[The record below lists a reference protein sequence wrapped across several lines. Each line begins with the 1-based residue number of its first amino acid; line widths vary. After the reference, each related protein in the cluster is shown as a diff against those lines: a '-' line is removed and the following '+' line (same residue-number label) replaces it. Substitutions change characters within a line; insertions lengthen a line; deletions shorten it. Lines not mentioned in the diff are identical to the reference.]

1 MLRRILL
8 SLKRNWLLFIVIT
21 LFTSSII
28 WLEIILSTNR
38 SQTTLNEVSNHLT
51 TMADLKA
58 VQIQNWRSE
67 RLIDGQ
73 TIQTDVAFSDEIHLL
88 MQDRSDY
95 QVIKKNLDRLRT
107 ILLDPNY
114 SSILLIDGN
123 GNEVLHIGEV
133 DDKPRINVIDNISII
148 DLTRS
153 IQISNLYKAANG
165 TVRMDMIAPIFLKG
179 DQYQPISAYLV
190 YIINPDVV
198 LYPLIQSQHTTYNTA
213 ETLLVRKENNE
224 VVYLNEL
231 RYKNGTALELKLPLS
246 ETQVPAV
253 MAVNGITGIVN
264 GNDYRSIPVMASI
277 VPVEGTDWKL
287 IAKIDMKEI
296 YTPIRQQIVSTVI
309 VVIFLIIIGVT
320 SVIYL
325 WRRSSASV
333 TKGLS
338 DSEKLRKNLE
348 EKYSTLFNQA
358 NDAILLVDETGR
370 ILEANAQAV
379 KMYGYTHNELINLS
393 VSDLRDDSLKHKVP
407 TDLEKVKNGSVNFF
421 ETTQK
426 RKNGKLFQVDISSRY
441 LSIDGKGVFQSMIR
455 DITEKKQAEEN
466 LRLSE
471 LALKKA
477 QSVSHVG
484 SWRWNLQTDKI
495 DLSDELF
502 TIFGLQRQ
510 KEGLN
515 FNQFEQY
522 AIHPYDYERIRD
534 IRITAINEKRIF
546 FFESKIVRPDG
557 KEKYIRVEAGELVC
571 NSEGQVL
578 EVYGIAQDVTEMK
591 AAERELRKS
600 ENLLQRIYDLLPVGL
615 WITDK
620 NGKLIRSN
628 KMVKEIWGKD
638 ILVSINDFEIFHGR
652 RLPSREEIQPEDWAS
667 VHTIRDGVTIRD
679 EMVEIDAYDGKTKT
693 ILNYST
699 PILDD
704 SGKMEGAIVLNLDIT
719 ELKKAEELLSA
730 QLDELR
736 RWNLA
741 TLGRE
746 NRIRELK
753 MEINKLLVE
762 IGREPIYQSVV
773 DDDHE

>member
-73 TIQTDVAFSDEIHLL
+73 TIQTDVAFSDDIHILI
-88 MQDRSDY
+88 QDRSDY
-95 QVIKKNLDRLRT
+95 QVIKKKLDRLRT

-114 SSILLIDGN
+114 SSILLIDGD
-123 GNEVLHIGEV
+123 GNEVLHVGEV
-133 DDKPRINVIDNISII
+133 DDKLRINVIDNIRVI
-148 DLTRS
+148 DLTRE
-153 IQISNLYKAANG
+153 IQISNLYRAPNG
-165 TVRMDMIAPIFLKG
+165 TVRMDMITPIFQRG
-179 DQYQPISAYLV
+179 DQYQPILAYLV
-190 YIINPDVV
+190 YIITPDVV
-198 LYPLIQSQHTTYNTA
+198 LYPLIQSQSTTYNTA

-224 VVYLNEL
+224 VVFLNEL

-296 YTPIRQQIVSTVI
+296 YIPIRQQIVSTVI

-393 VSDLRDDSLKHKVP
+393 VSDLRDDSLKHIVP
-407 TDLEKVKNGSVNFF
+407 TDLEKVKNGTVNFF

-441 LSIDGKGVFQSMIR
+441 LSIDGKGVFQSMVR

-477 QSVSHVG
+477 QAVSHVG
-484 SWRWNLQTDKI
+484 SWIWKLKENI
-495 DLSDELF
+495 VEWSDEMYS
-502 TIFGLQRQ
+502 IYGLDKQ
-510 KEGLN
+510 N
-515 FNQFEQY
+515 FNSDITEIIKTTTY
-522 AIHPYDYERIRD
+522 GDDLERITRLNHEG
-534 IRITAINEKRIF
+534 IKSKTLFSYEYRII
-546 FFESKIVRPDG
+546 RPDG
-557 KEKYIRVEAGELVC
+557 SVRDIWAEVGEYSVD
-571 NSEGQVL
+571 EHG
-578 EVYGIAQDVTEMK
+578 EVVSLSGIAQDITDKK
-591 AAERELRKS
+591 AAERELKKS

-615 WITDK
+615 WLTDE
-620 NGKLIRSN
+620 NGRLIRSN

-638 ILVSINDFEIFHGR
+638 ILVSVDDFSVFHGR
-652 RLPSREEIQPEDWAS
+652 RLPSREEIKADDWAS

-679 EMVEIDAYDGKTKT
+679 EMIEIDAYDGKAKT

-699 PILDD
+699 PILDED
-704 SGKMEGAIVLNLDIT
+704 GKLEGAIVLNLDIS
-719 ELKKAEELLSA
+719 ELKKAEEQLSA